1 MCHQQHTGRKVGLGT
16 ANIKAKYH
24 MKSLSFIMT
33 ICLIFPMNVKGQEKH
48 FNYIFRQGQD
58 GYAVFR
64 IPAIIKAKNGTLLAF
79 AEGRKNSGSDTG
91 DIDLVMKSST
101 NDGKTWSPLKVVWD
115 DGDNVCGNPAPVVEQ
130 ESGIVYLLLTWN
142 LGSDHERDIIDQK
155 SKDTRRVFIT
165 QSDDHGNSWTKPK
178 EITSS
183 TKKDDWTWYATG
195 PVHGIQLSK
204 NEQYKGRMVIP
215 CDHIEAE
222 TRHYYSHVIYS
233 DDKGKTWQLGG
244 STPQHQVNEC
254 SIAELDNGDL
264 LLNMRN
270 YDRDSKTR
278 RTALSTDGGITWSDL
293 KNDTALIEP
302 ICQGSLLGNDQ
313 KGSKTLYF
321 SNPASEKSRE
331 NMTLKYSDDDGV
343 SWSKAFVVHRGPS
356 AYSDIVRVSKHTIG
370 ILYEGGI
377 KSPYEGIS
385 IEIVELSALK

>member
-1 MCHQQHTGRKVGLGT
+1 MCHRQHTGGIVGLGI

-33 ICLIFPMNVKGQEKH
+33 ICLIFPLNVKGEEKQ
-48 FNYIFRQGQD
+48 FNYIFQKGQD

-101 NDGKTWSPLKVVWD
+101 DNGKTWSPLKVVWD

-142 LGSDHERDIIDQK
+142 LGSDHEREIIDQK

-165 QSDDHGNSWTKPK
+165 QSDDNGNSWTEPE

-183 TKKDDWTWYATG
+183 TKKDNWTWYATG

-204 NEQYKGRMVIP
+204 NEQYKGRLVIP

-233 DDKGKTWQLGG
+233 DDKGKTWKLGG

-270 YDRDSKTR
+270 YDRDNKTR
-278 RTALSTDGGITWSDL
+278 KTALSTDGGITWSDL
-293 KNDTALIEP
+293 KNDKALIEP

-313 KGSKTLYF
+313 RGSKTLYF

-331 NMTLKYSDDDGV
+331 NMTLKYSDDDGA

-356 AYSDIVRVSKHTIG
+356 AYSDMVQISKQTIG

-385 IEIVELSALK
+385 FEIVKLSSLK